1 MSPPSGVTALARHPS
16 RFDLRGICLLGD
28 KTVIPALMDKE
39 ASDAS
44 WPGVQVLVAAPHS
57 PVYTPIVER
66 ERNVTDRV
74 SQVPATNTALGDE

>member
-1 MSPPSGVTALARHPS
+1 M
-16 RFDLRGICLLGD
+16 DLLGN
-28 KTVIPALMDKE
+28 KAVIPALMNEK
-39 ASDAS
+39 ASNTS
-44 WPGVQVLVAAPHS
+44 RPRVQVLVTAPHS